1 MQSRTQIAQRSQV
14 NKKSHVSSIC
24 IKMKSIF
31 QLKNIIGVIFTIL
44 VLYSCANRGMGPQGG
59 PKDEVPPKMVKST
72 PPDKSV
78 NVSRNKIEL
87 EFDENVNLKDIA
99 SNVIISPPQRTNPD
113 IRSYGK
119 KVSVEFKDTLQEN
132 TTYSI
137 NFGDAVVD
145 NNEGNILKNFV
156 FSFATGDVIDTMQ
169 ISGVLINAEDLNPMK
184 GIMVGIH
191 SDLSDSAFLSKPF
204 SRVTRSGDDGKFTVS
219 NVKNN
224 KYRVYALGDLNRDYF
239 YQQGEGG
246 AFLET
251 VFETGMEDYIR
262 QDTVWKDSVTVDTI
276 LSVNAIRYL
285 PDDVVLKYFKDD
297 TKRQYLAKTE
307 RTEPHKLNIYF
318 NTLNESEPEL
328 RPLNVSWDGGMLLQ
342 KNERLDTLTVWLAD
356 SLLIKKDT
364 ITVELKYLKSDSLF
378 KLQPETDTINFS
390 MRRTSGK
397 TQQQASARKKKEFLQ
412 ITTNVSSNF
421 DVFNPINISFNT
433 PIKSFDRSKIQ
444 LSQLVDTL
452 LVPVDFKFEKKDS
465 VGMNYVINHNWTPE
479 SRYQL
484 LVDSAAFVDIYNL
497 HNDNLKTELRIKSL
511 EEYSSLSL
519 VLEKYDPK
527 AVFQIVTNDDR
538 VVRTVPAQHPSTK
551 VEYLQPGDYY
561 VRMFLDENENGKWD
575 TGSISE
581 KRQPEEVFY
590 YSKKLTLIKNWEFEE
605 TWDHTAVPLL
615 NQKPEELKKTIDS
628 AKK

>member
-1 MQSRTQIAQRSQV
+1 
-14 NKKSHVSSIC
+14 
-24 IKMKSIF
+24 MKNIF
-31 QLKNIIGVIFTIL
+31 QLKNIIGIVLTIL

-184 GIMVGIH
+184 GIIVGIH

-219 NVKNN
+219 NVKND

-297 TKRQYLAKTE
+297 AKRQYLAKTE

-328 RPLNVSWDGGMLLQ
+328 RPLNVSWDGGMFLQ

-378 KLQPETDTINFS
+378 KLQPETDTINFF

-397 TQQQASARKKKEFLQ
+397 TQQQASTRKKKEFLQ

-421 DVFNPINISFNT
+421 DVFNSINISFNT
-433 PIKSFDRSKIQ
+433 PIKNFDRSKIQ

-484 LVDSAAFVDIYNL
+484 LVDSAAFIDIYNL
-497 HNDNLKTELRIKSL
+497 HNDNLKSELRIKSL

-519 VLEKYDPK
+519 VLEKYDPR

-538 VVRTVPAQHPSTK
+538 VVRTVPVQQPSTK